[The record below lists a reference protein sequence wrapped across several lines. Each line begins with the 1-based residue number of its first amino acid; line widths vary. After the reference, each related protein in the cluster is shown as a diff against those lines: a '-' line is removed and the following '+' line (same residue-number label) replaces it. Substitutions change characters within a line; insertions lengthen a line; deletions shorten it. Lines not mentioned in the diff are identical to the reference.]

1 MDHKGVENSHLRSI
15 YCSLRTLSAPH
26 LCFCPCVLMNG
37 ILVKI
42 FATALAFSQVT
53 TRPDAVKTH
62 FDPAQDQVEVVR
74 LLQAGCAHIREVF
87 KIEEISLDDLIT
99 TAMDDPQAMSGG
111 IKALHGLKF
120 DELFTAYRQ
129 FCKNETVEQS
139 SID

>member
-1 MDHKGVENSHLRSI
+1 
-15 YCSLRTLSAPH
+15 
-26 LCFCPCVLMNG
+26 MNV

-42 FATALAFSQVT
+42 FATALALSQVT

-74 LLQAGCAHIREVF
+74 LLQTGCAHIREVF

-99 TAMDDPQAMSGG
+99 TAMDDPQATSGG

-139 SID
+139 PVDIADVIAFYNKAAADPP